1 MGKITKLFIRKTL
14 MDIAQMIIMG
24 IIIVTTGVMA
34 YTIGHF
40 NGFMQG
46 MNKCQKIYSPNAN
59 STDA

>member
-1 MGKITKLFIRKTL
+1 

-46 MNKCQKIYSPNAN
+46 INKCQKIYSPNAN

>member
-1 MGKITKLFIRKTL
+1 
-14 MDIAQMIIMG
+14 MDISQMIIMG

-46 MNKCQKIYSPNAN
+46 MNKCQKIYSP
-59 STDA
+59 DAGVVDGMLKTQEVYDESK

>member
-1 MGKITKLFIRKTL
+1 
-14 MDIAQMIIMG
+14 MG

-46 MNKCQKIYSPNAN
+46 MNKCQKIYSP
-59 STDA
+59 DAGVVDGMLKTQEVYDESK